1 MLTKTSCYSAVDI
14 VVSVMV
20 YYVETVLVDVLEQDR
35 QACYDALVYN
45 ISSPFRHNRKPLIF
59 QWVLTLGNA
68 GIGSVSIPAFRS
80 VNAH

>member
-1 MLTKTSCYSAVDI
+1 MGVVYFYSR
-14 VVSVMV
+14 S
-20 YYVETVLVDVLEQDR
+20 TLVLS
-35 QACYDALVYN
+35 LVYN

-59 QWVLTLGNA
+59 QWALTLGNA

>member
-1 MLTKTSCYSAVDI
+1 MDPWWTGLAHAYTQCLILASCL
-14 VVSVMV
+14 
-20 YYVETVLVDVLEQDR
+20 YVEVGLWPTILS
-35 QACYDALVYN
+35 LVYN

>member
-1 MLTKTSCYSAVDI
+1 MLLHPISEHLTPHTSFCKTSFSQQSA
-14 VVSVMV
+14 SS
-20 YYVETVLVDVLEQDR
+20 LS
-35 QACYDALVYN
+35 LVYN

-59 QWVLTLGNA
+59 QWALTLGNA